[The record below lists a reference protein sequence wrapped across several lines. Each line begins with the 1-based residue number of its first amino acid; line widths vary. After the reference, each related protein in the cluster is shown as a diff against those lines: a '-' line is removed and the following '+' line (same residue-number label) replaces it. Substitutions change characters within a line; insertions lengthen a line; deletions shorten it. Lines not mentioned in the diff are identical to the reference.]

1 MAVDALLD
9 ETAIDQAALSDPEAR
24 HPVAHL
30 HGFYQ
35 RAAQAS
41 TADLGLYAGR
51 INYISRLN
59 LQLYTCGVCD
69 TFREYLNIMP
79 SVLQL
84 AGDIGE
90 VKVRVE
96 GERISL
102 VWEPIWSP
110 DPHWRYQADETLST
124 SAMIVNSLCVRPIPV
139 LQAHFHYPRPADT
152 RMLEQIFGQNLVFE
166 QPRSCLYFERASLYY
181 PLIQLEADWAESIG
195 RSIQHLFAGADTDP
209 MLAELRA
216 CLIRL
221 LPAGEVSI
229 DRAAES
235 LNISRRTLQRRLSE
249 RGTRFGQVLQDLRHE
264 LAIQYLSDE
273 RLSVTDIAFLL
284 GYADQ
289 GSFSTAFKARSGQS
303 PREFRKRS

>member
-1 MAVDALLD
+1 M
-9 ETAIDQAALSDPEAR
+9 
-24 HPVAHL
+24 
-30 HGFYQ
+30 
-35 RAAQAS
+35 AS
-41 TADLGLYAGR
+41 TQDLGLYAGR

-90 VKVRVE
+90 VRVRVK
-96 GERISL
+96 GEQIGL
-102 VWEPIWSP
+102 VWDPIWSP
-110 DPHWRYQADETLST
+110 GPHWRYQADETLST
-124 SAMIVNSLCVRPIPV
+124 SVMIVNSLCVKPIPV
-139 LQAHFHYPRPADT
+139 LQAHFSYPRPADT
-152 RMLEQIFGQNLVFE
+152 RMLEQIFGAELLFD
-166 QPRSCLYFERASLYY
+166 QPESCLYFERASLDF

-216 CLIRL
+216 SLIRL

-229 DRAAES
+229 DRAAQS

-273 RLSVTDIAFLL
+273 RLSITDIAFLL

-303 PREFRKRS
+303 PREFRKLS